1 LTLYRDLRFCGV
13 SETFDRD
20 VPDLRG
26 TRIGDD
32 RATSVRVPPG
42 CRVRLYQHPNYRGD
56 YTELRSDEA
65 DLRGSRVGDD
75 GASSLQVR
83 CD

>member
-1 LTLYRDLRFCGV
+1 
-13 SETFDRD
+13 
-20 VPDLRG
+20 
-26 TRIGDD
+26 
-32 RATSVRVPPG
+32 
-42 CRVRLYQHPNYRGD
+42 VRLYQHPNYRGD